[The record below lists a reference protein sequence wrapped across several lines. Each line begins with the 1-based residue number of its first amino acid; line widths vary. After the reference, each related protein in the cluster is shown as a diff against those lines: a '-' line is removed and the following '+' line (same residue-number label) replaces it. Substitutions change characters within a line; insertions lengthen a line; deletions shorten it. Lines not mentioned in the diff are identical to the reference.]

1 VKLQNRSGFM
11 ENTPSNI
18 QGAIE
23 YSITSLEQ
31 LLQLWTKT
39 YNHEGR
45 PDWSHLIPYYDEN
58 IHFRDSVQEI
68 HGIEQFKA
76 MVERLTKRSQELHMN
91 ILNAVMEGNVI
102 FVEWDMIINF
112 RKTKTSVVHG
122 ASRLI
127 LNEKGKIIDQRDY
140 YDLWGD
146 IFDNIPGFGKLYRKF
161 MKRVFG

>member
-1 VKLQNRSGFM
+1 M
-11 ENTPSNI
+11 ERIERTEN
-18 QGAIE
+18 QG
-23 YSITSLEQ
+23 YTITSLEQ

-39 YNHEGR
+39 YNSEGK
-45 PDWSHLIPYYDEN
+45 PDWSHLLPYYDEN
-58 IHFRDSVQEI
+58 IHFRDTVQEI
-68 HGIEQFKA
+68 HGIEEFKK

-91 ILNAVMEGNVI
+91 ILNAVMDGNII

-122 ASRLI
+122 ASRLVI
-127 LNEKGKIIDQRDY
+127 GGNGKIVDQRDY